1 LDLEGENP
9 FSKSESD
16 SALCS
21 PLRSFPI
28 PSSLFPTPYYHP
40 VKIGSLELEGNLFLA
55 PVAGYTDRAFRS
67 LCAEEGACFSF
78 TELVSAEAL
87 YRSYSRY
94 GLGEANGSV
103 PNAAVQTAANLVR
116 RGENEKRYAI
126 QLFGADSE
134 SVYKA
139 ASLLAPLRP
148 DALDINAGCPVP
160 KVVKNGAGSALMK
173 NPSAIG
179 RIVSAAV
186 RAGRESLGSV
196 PVTIKIRSGWD
207 SKSINYAECARIA
220 VEAGAEMVS
229 LHPRTRAQN
238 YGGKSDWSHIAD
250 LVSRLSVPV
259 TGSGDLYTP
268 EDALKMFQETNC
280 AAVMFARGA
289 MGNPFIFSQ
298 TRFLLETGA
307 WQPAPFSARIA
318 AAMRHLEMLS
328 ADIGERT
335 ACLEMRKQFC
345 AYTKGITG
353 GAALREKAVH
363 AETVAEYRSIAE
375 TFIA

>member
-1 LDLEGENP
+1 M
-9 FSKSESD
+9 
-16 SALCS
+16 
-21 PLRSFPI
+21 
-28 PSSLFPTPYYHP
+28 SLYRP
-40 VKIGSLELEGNLFLA
+40 VKIGSLELSGNLFLA

-78 TELVSAEAL
+78 TELVSAEAVC
-87 YRSYSRY
+87 RCPERYS
-94 GLGEANGSV
+94 LGGASG
-103 PNAAVQTAANLVR
+103 NAARAAHSVSVNLIR

-126 QLFGADSE
+126 QLFGAESE

-139 ASLLAPLRP
+139 ASLLAPLKP

-173 NPSAIG
+173 NPVNLG
-179 RIVSAAV
+179 RVTEASV
-186 RAGRESLGSV
+186 RASRESLGNIPVSV
-196 PVTIKIRSGWD
+196 KIRSGWD
-207 SKSINYAECARIA
+207 SSSLNYAECARIA
-220 VEAGAEMVS
+220 VETGAAMVS
-229 LHPRTRAQN
+229 LHPRTRAQG
-238 YGGKSDWSHIAD
+238 YGGRSNRAFISD

-268 EDALKMFQETNC
+268 DDARQMLEETGC

-289 MGNPFIFSQ
+289 MGNPFIFSAA
-298 TRFLLETGA
+298 RSLLETGS
-307 WQPAPFSARIA
+307 WEPAPFSARID

-345 AYTKGITG
+345 AYTKGCKG

-363 AETVAEYRSIAE
+363 ASTIHEYRKIIEMYNE
-375 TFIA
+375 TSGI